1 MRELIEKEKGG
12 PYIIISFIE
21 KSATKK
27 EKGLWLVVKRQTDC
41 DWSNMDEF

>member
-1 MRELIEKEKGG
+1 MEKVLHR
-12 PYIIISFIE
+12 IIISFIE

-27 EKGLWLVVKRQTDC
+27 EKKEKGCDWLLKDAC